1 MQSGSC
7 ATNSPQFRD
16 ALKRL
21 DDQNAILICIFNKS
35 LENSIRTMS
44 EFESNEL
51 TSSRGDVLSAIEGW
65 LAHDMDGFASLCR
78 LREAVGMRSPEMYVL
93 VER

>member
-1 MQSGSC
+1 
-7 ATNSPQFRD
+7 
-16 ALKRL
+16 
-21 DDQNAILICIFNKS
+21 
-35 LENSIRTMS
+35 MS

-65 LAHDMDGFASLCR
+65 LAHDMDGFASLSR